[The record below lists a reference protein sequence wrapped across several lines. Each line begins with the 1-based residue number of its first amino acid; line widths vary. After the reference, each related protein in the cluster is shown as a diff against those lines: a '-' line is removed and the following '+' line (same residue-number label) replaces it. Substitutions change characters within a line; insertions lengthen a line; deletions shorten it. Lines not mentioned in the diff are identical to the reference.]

1 MRIESERKLF
11 IGLRV
16 DNKLRDQL
24 NMCPPRDRAYFDG
37 SNPDYLTVVRSA
49 EDIYVGKVLEPGTSA
64 ISMDDLKRN
73 LLSILT
79 RIAPGRHRED
89 AVKVFA
95 LDEADPP
102 PDAPT
107 LERPRRA
114 PEEEGASYE

>member
-24 NMCPPRDRAYFDG
+24 NNCAPRDKAYFDG
-37 SNPDYLTVVRSA
+37 SNPDYLAIVRSA
-49 EDIYVGKVLEPGTSA
+49 TDVFVGKILEAATPA

-95 LDEADPP
+95 LDDGDPP

-107 LERPRRA
+107 LERPRR
-114 PEEEGASYE
+114 PEDEAGGY

>member
-1 MRIESERKLF
+1 MRIEHERKLF

-24 NMCPPRDRAYFDG
+24 NNCAPRDRSYFDG
-37 SNPDYLTVVRSA
+37 SDSAYLSVVRSA
-49 EDIYVGKVLEPGTSA
+49 EDVFVGKVVDAGTPA
-64 ISMDDLKRN
+64 IGMDDLKRN

-95 LDEADPP
+95 LDDGEPP
-102 PDAPT
+102 EGAPT
-107 LERPRRA
+107 LERPPR
-114 PEEEGASYE
+114 PSEDE